1 MNDPGNIGVMVA
13 FAAGL
18 LSFLSPCVLPLVPS
32 YLGFLT
38 GMTLEQMSD
47 RKRLAF
53 WHALAFVIGF
63 SLVFIAMG
71 AGATVLGATLTW
83 HKQTIAR
90 IGGVLIIVFG
100 LYTMGLFRIG
110 ILDRERRL
118 HLENK
123 PVGFLGSSLV
133 GMTFAAGWTPCLGPI
148 LAAILGLAG
157 STGDLDRGLLLLSA
171 YSVGLAVPF
180 LLAALAVDRFR
191 DWFTRFRPWMIWVQR
206 LSGLVLILVGAL
218 LVTGEFSR
226 LAAWLQ
232 SFTPEWILERV

>member
-1 MNDPGNIGVMVA
+1 MNDGSSIGPLVA
-13 FAAGL
+13 FGAGL

-38 GMTLEQMSD
+38 GMTIEQMTD

-53 WHALAFVIGF
+53 WHALAFVVGF
-63 SLVFIAMG
+63 SLVFVLMG

-90 IGGVLIIVFG
+90 IGGVLIIIFG
-100 LYTMGLFRIG
+100 IYTMGLLRIG
-110 ILDRERRL
+110 LFDRERRL
-118 HLENK
+118 HLERK

-157 STGDLDRGLLLLSA
+157 STGDLNRGLVLLTA
-171 YSVGLAVPF
+171 YSAGLAVPF

-206 LSGLVLILVGAL
+206 ISGLLLILVGLL

-232 SFTPEWILERV
+232 TFTPEWILERV

>member
-1 MNDPGNIGVMVA
+1 MNDGTTVGPLVA

-38 GMTLEQMSD
+38 GMTIEQMSD

-63 SLVFIAMG
+63 SLVFVVMG

-90 IGGVLIIVFG
+90 IGGVLIIIFG

-110 ILDRERRL
+110 IFDRERRL
-118 HLENK
+118 HLEQK

-157 STGDLDRGLLLLSA
+157 STGDLSRGLILLTA
-171 YSVGLAVPF
+171 YSAGLAVPF

-206 LSGLVLILVGAL
+206 ISGLVLIAVGLL
-218 LVTGEFSR
+218 LVTGEFGR
-226 LAAWLQ
+226 LAVWLQ
-232 SFTPEWILERV
+232 SFTPAWILERV

>member
-1 MNDPGNIGVMVA
+1 
-13 FAAGL
+13 
-18 LSFLSPCVLPLVPS
+18 
-32 YLGFLT
+32 
-38 GMTLEQMSD
+38 
-47 RKRLAF
+47 
-53 WHALAFVIGF
+53 
-63 SLVFIAMG
+63 
-71 AGATVLGATLTW
+71 
-83 HKQTIAR
+83 
-90 IGGVLIIVFG
+90 VFG